1 MDMISNYKSLVSN
14 LERQELNAA
23 MNGPASPQ
31 IYGQLLAIYLL
42 INDLPN
48 AKLLWKR
55 IPNEIKQSNPEI
67 QAVWNVGVKL
77 FKRELSD
84 IYSLVDSVEWPLHLK
99 NIMNCIKEATRNRML
114 NLIGK
119 AYSYIRLD
127 DVSSFLGYDETQT
140 IEKIHALGWQYDCD
154 TRFVTP
160 KKMPNTMDDSS
171 NSTLDELMIKLTEL
185 VSFLEN

>member
-140 IEKIHALGWQYDCD
+140 IEKIHTLGWQYDCE

-171 NSTLDELMIKLTEL
+171 NATLDELMIKLTEL